1 MVIVQSL
8 SHVQLFVTPRTAA
21 FQVCL
26 SFTISQSLLKFVS
39 FESVMLSNN
48 LILCHPFLLLPSIFP
63 SIRVFSSE
71 STLCIKWPPSVAGK
85 GTPLPGPETGL
96 LSNTQKRI
104 VEGDTCADKARDF
117 IGKGTRVE
125 NSRVREP
132 RRTALLCGSQSWV
145 LWCWD

>member
-1 MVIVQSL
+1 MDCSTIGFSVLYYLLEFDQI
-8 SHVQLFVTPRTAA
+8 HVSRVGDTP
-21 FQVCL
+21 
-26 SFTISQSLLKFVS
+26 
-39 FESVMLSNN
+39 NH

-71 STLCIKWPPSVAGK
+71 STLCIKWSPSVAGK

-125 NSRVREP
+125 SSKVREP
-132 RRTALLCGSQSWV
+132 RRTALPRGSQSPV
-145 LWCWD
+145 KLTIRT

>member
-8 SHVQLFVTPRTAA
+8 SHVQLFVTPWTAA
-21 FQVCL
+21 QQASL
-26 SFTISQSLLKFVS
+26 SITNSWTMLKLMSV
-39 FESVMLSNN
+39 ESVMPSRH
-48 LILCHPFLLLPSIFP
+48 LILCHPLLVLPSIFP

-71 STLCIKWPPSVAGK
+71 STLCIKWSPSVAGK

-125 NSRVREP
+125 SSRVRES
-132 RRTALLCGSQSWV
+132 RRTALPCGSQSRV
-145 LWCWD
+145 LW